1 MNIGKYE
8 DRYHD
13 WLGAVCLWNVRSL
26 RSMLSRWLLVPT
38 GSAIVSPSYK
48 RNSGAISFRN
58 KQCSG
63 LKRWRKRGGGHV
75 PCWKCFTIVP
85 AITITDLPNTTS
97 VCVCVSGGRPSL
109 PLKLY
114 LVETCDTINHTAIT
128 SKPNTSQAL
137 HSKAFFVSILIPI
150 EGKNFMQLF

>member
-48 RNSGAISFRN
+48 RNSSAISFRN

-63 LKRWRKRGGGHV
+63 LKHGRKRGVGTCHAGS
-75 PCWKCFTIVP
+75 
-85 AITITDLPNTTS
+85 ALPSSLQSLSQTCQILQ

-137 HSKAFFVSILIPI
+137 HSKAFSVSILIPI
-150 EGKNFMQLF
+150 EGKILMQLF